1 MKCELID
8 QLSKLRKQSVEA
20 VDNATDENI
29 DDFKKYIHVKRN
41 VEDELREL
49 LKKVNSKNQKSLVLL
64 CGSAG
69 DGKSHLIYYFN
80 SIDHEHLLDGYEKYN
95 DATESSAPEKT
106 AMETLAVRLQAFDDD
121 HLEDGVNTKMII
133 AINLGTLNKFI
144 DSEEGKKFSKLREY
158 VESESILT
166 NSTKKAEYKE
176 NGFFQHVSFA
186 DFQLFSLTSSGVD
199 TTFLQNIFHKVFSE
213 EAENP
218 FYMASRECKKC
229 PLNSFCVVNHNYQF
243 MKRTNVQKSVINR
256 LLEVVLK
263 DKMIISTRDVFN
275 LIFDSVVPP
284 AFSPLNLSNNDIKD
298 KDKMKNYIN
307 GTTPMLLSEVKDIS
321 PLMNQI
327 QAHSV
332 LKKRSQKID
341 NQIIKFH
348 VTNNIEKYFNDV
360 TLNTPYHEVT
370 NLMQLNNFGNDVE
383 AKKCVFQFIENITGM
398 LSNIDLSQD
407 FKEFINCIYL
417 STNQK
422 YENELESFYTDA
434 QKAIECWEGSFG
446 ENTICIDDS
455 NKDYW
460 LLESLELNQNPK
472 ENSEEKHDL
481 DRFKP
486 CINISFTPGEHE
498 EASET
503 VSIDYLL
510 FKLIR
515 NIGKGYRPT
524 VKDKNYHAEFAG
536 FVKKL
541 SDQGKQNKQV
551 MIRKKGNK
559 DLKYIFKVKPG
570 NKFEFKVE
578 K

>member
-1 MKCELID
+1 MKCKLID

-29 DDFKKYIHVKRN
+29 DEFKKYIHVKRN

-49 LKKVNSKNQKSLVLL
+49 LKKVNSKNQKSLILL

-95 DATESSAPEKT
+95 DATESSSPEKT
-106 AMETLAVRLQAFDDD
+106 AMETLAVRLQEFDDD
-121 HLEDGVNTKMII
+121 HLEDGLNTKMII

-144 DSEEGKKFSKLREY
+144 DSEEGKNYSQLKEY
-158 VESESILT
+158 VESENILT

-176 NGFFQHVSFA
+176 DGFFQHVSFA
-186 DFQLFSLTSSGVD
+186 DFQLFSLTSSDVD
-199 TTFLQNIFHKVFSE
+199 TTFLQNIFYKVFSE
-213 EAENP
+213 EVDNP

-229 PLNSFCVVNHNYQF
+229 PLNLFCVVNHNYQF
-243 MKRTNVQKSVINR
+243 MKQTNVQKSVINR

-284 AFSPLNLSNNDIKD
+284 AFSPLNLSNNEIKE
-298 KDKMKNYIN
+298 KEKIKNYIN
-307 GTTPMLLSEVKDIS
+307 GTTPMLLSDIKDIS

-327 QAHSV
+327 QKHSV
-332 LKKRSQKID
+332 LKKRSQRID
-341 NQIIKFH
+341 NQIIEFH
-348 VTNNIEKYFNDV
+348 VTSNIEKYFDNA
-360 TLNTPYHEVT
+360 TLNTPYYKVK
-370 NLMQLNNFGNDVE
+370 NLMQLNDFCNDE
-383 AKKCVFQFIENITGM
+383 GTKRCVFKFVENITGM
-398 LSNIDLSQD
+398 LSDTDLSQE

-422 YENELESFYTDA
+422 YEDELVEFYNNA
-434 QKAIECWEGSFG
+434 QKAILCWEGSFG
-446 ENTICIDDS
+446 KQTICIDDS

-460 LLESLELNQNPK
+460 LLEDLELNQAPAIND
-472 ENSEEKHDL
+472 EEKHDL

-486 CINISFTPGEHE
+486 YINISFGIEGHD
-498 EASET
+498 EAIET

-510 FKLIR
+510 FKLIK
-515 NIGKGYRPT
+515 NVGKGYRPT

-551 MIRKKGNK
+551 TIRKKGNK
-559 DLKYIFKVKPG
+559 DLKYSFSSKPG
-570 NKFEFKVE
+570 NKFEFEVDK
-578 K
+578 